1 MIKVLVIDDSDVLRR
16 ISVFNLKRANFEVH
30 EAVDGLDGLEKMRGI
45 KPDVVVL
52 DVMMPN
58 LDGFGVLKEMRD
70 DPELSK
76 IKVIMLTAKGGDDDA
91 DHAMKLG
98 ASKFLTKP
106 FSPKNLVEAVNEL
119 AREQRA

>member
-1 MIKVLVIDDSDVLRR
+1 MIKVLVVDDSDVLRR
-16 ISVFNLKRANFEVH
+16 IAVFNLKRANFEVH
-30 EAVDGLDGLEKMRGI
+30 EATDGLSGLEKMKQI

-58 LDGFGVLKEMRD
+58 LDGFGVLKEMRNE
-70 DPELSK
+70 PELSN

-91 DHAMKLG
+91 EHAIKLG

-119 AREQRA
+119 ARE

>member
-30 EAVDGLDGLEKMRGI
+30 EAVDGLDGLEKMRQI
-45 KPDVVVL
+45 KPNVVVL

-58 LDGFGVLKEMRD
+58 LDGFGVLKEMRK
-70 DPELSK
+70 DPELSDV
-76 IKVIMLTAKGGDDDA
+76 KVIMLTAKGGDDDA

-119 AREQRA
+119 AGE